1 MKIIKLTTPVVDTS
15 RIAPYYVHSGGID
28 GHPVPLELW
37 VDFARGCVEVRI
49 NIERE
54 LNPQFMRWQLP
65 ELISAAAMNKL
76 ITAILPYVRSG
87 DVRSVNEIVL
97 GVDEDDCDCHAVFF
111 AREYFMQSA
120 RDEITADTTDTELSA
135 IAVDFIAQA
144 EGECVKIVDDTLTY
158 LRGVRDGVQGK
169 VNNHARLQ
177 TEKSKRQAV

>member
-1 MKIIKLTTPVVDTS
+1 MQTIRLTQPCVDTS
-15 RIAPYYVHSGGID
+15 RLAPYYQHSGGID
-28 GHPVPLELW
+28 GNPVPLELW
-37 VDFARGCVEVRI
+37 IDFARGYVEVRI

-111 AREYFMQSA
+111 AREYFEQSA
-120 RDEITADTTDTELSA
+120 KEEIEADTMDAELVCIA
-135 IAVDFIAQA
+135 IDFAAQA
-144 EGECVKIVDDTLTY
+144 EGEGVKIIDDVITY
-158 LRGVRDGVQGK
+158 LRGVRDGLRG
-169 VNNHARLQ
+169 
-177 TEKSKRQAV
+177 